1 MREMKKRSLTGQGT
15 VGRGRMSARTFARE
29 FVKNWKATGAVAPS
43 SRALA
48 ELMVGEADLGS
59 VSAVLEL
66 GPGTGPIT
74 EVISERL
81 GVGQCY
87 VGVELN
93 EVFVRELRARFPRLT
108 FLQGAAQE
116 VDLRAPLQ
124 GREGYDCIISGLPWT
139 AFPGELQDSILGSVL
154 PLLRPGGKFI
164 TFAYAGLCHLKG
176 GRSFREKLESLPG
189 RLSTTGIVWGNVPP
203 AFVYVMTKAVS

>member
-1 MREMKKRSLTGQGT
+1 
-15 VGRGRMSARTFARE
+15 MSAKTFARE

-48 ELMVGEADLGS
+48 ELMVGEAGLGS
-59 VSAVLEL
+59 ARAVLEL

-81 GVGQCY
+81 GPGVRY

-93 EVFVRELRARFPRLT
+93 EVFVAELRGRFPGLT
-108 FLQGAAQE
+108 FIQGAAQE
-116 VDLRAPLQ
+116 VDLRGALE
-124 GREGYDCIISGLPWT
+124 GLEGYDCIISGLPWT
-139 AFPGELQDSILGSVL
+139 AFPEWLQDSILGSVL
-154 PLLRPGGKFI
+154 PLLKPGGRFI

-176 GRSFREKLESLPG
+176 GRSFRAKLESLPG
-189 RLSTTGIVWGNVPP
+189 VLDRTGIVWGNVPP
-203 AFVYVMTKAVS
+203 AFVYVMTKAAG